1 MESING
7 DFIDKITDIGN
18 FAKRLINE
26 LPENETIER
35 LSRYEGVYNSRA
47 ECALAESIY
56 YIRMALFNLK
66 IQTQIV
72 NESNLQS
79 KQIEQI
85 DQNDQSDQN
94 EQNDQSDQNEQILPV
109 QPRINMAETYVDN
122 FIKEWAEDADEMREL
137 INSRR
142 QK

>member
-94 EQNDQSDQNEQILPV
+94 EQILPV